1 MMIKDNKKQYEAQN
15 WGGVCV
21 HMCVFEDESDV
32 STGYPKL
39 NTLDYSLECS
49 SGTQGMAELKV
60 GI

>member
-1 MMIKDNKKQYEAQN
+1 
-15 WGGVCV
+15 
-21 HMCVFEDESDV
+21 MCVFEDESDV